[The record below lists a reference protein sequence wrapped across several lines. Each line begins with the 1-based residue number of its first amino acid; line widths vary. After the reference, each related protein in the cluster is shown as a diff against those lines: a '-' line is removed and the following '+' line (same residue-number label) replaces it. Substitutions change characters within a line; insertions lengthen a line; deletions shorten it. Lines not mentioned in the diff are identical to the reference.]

1 MLWLVAVAG
10 AQPGPAGH
18 WEGTL
23 DVNNRQIQLALDLAK
38 NDQDVWIG
46 TVGAVT
52 MNAVG
57 IPISGITV
65 TGKTVKF
72 TVKEWPNEPAFE
84 LNLAGEGKLSGTIS
98 TAQGAVPLELKRTGE
113 AKVELPVPSP
123 AVSKELEGDWA
134 GKLDIPTGA
143 IELVVHFKNQADGT
157 VAATMDS
164 VTQGASGLVLNGVKQ
179 TGAQVVFELRR
190 YGARFEGKLD
200 KGGAKLSGDWSQGP
214 NSMPL
219 TLQKK

>member
-1 MLWLVAVAG
+1 MLGLVAVAG
-10 AQPGPAGH
+10 AQPDPTGH

-38 NDQDVWIG
+38 NAKGEWIG

-57 IPISGITV
+57 IPISGIAV

-72 TVKEWPNEPAFE
+72 TVKEWPNEPAFD
-84 LNLAGEGKLSGTIS
+84 LSLAGEGKLSGTIS
-98 TAQGAVPLELKRTGE
+98 TTQGSVPLELKRTGE
-113 AKVELPVPSP
+113 AKVELSAPSP
-123 AVSKELEGDWA
+123 AVSKELEGDWE
-134 GKLDIPTGA
+134 GKLDIPSGA
-143 IELVVHFKNQADGT
+143 FVLVVHFKNQADGT

-164 VTQGASGLVLNGVKQ
+164 VTQGASGLPLNNVKQ

-190 YGARFEGKLD
+190 IGGRFEGRLD
-200 KGGAKLSGDWSQGP
+200 KSGAKLSGDWSQGP
-214 NSMPL
+214 NSVPL